1 MSERVELDEKFMSA
15 ALAEARLAAREGE
28 VPVGAVV
35 VKDGRIIARGR
46 NAREQSR
53 VATAHAELLAVENAC
68 RALKSWRLEGCTLY
82 VTLEPCPM
90 CAGAIINSRVSRV
103 VFGASDTKAGAVTS
117 VACLFHMPFNHS
129 PAVTCGVL
137 ENECSQLLAE
147 FFKRMRQ

>member
-1 MSERVELDEKFMSA
+1 MLDRIKLDEQFMSA
-15 ALAEARLAAREGE
+15 ALDEARLAAEQGE

-46 NAREQSR
+46 NARESSNL
-53 VATAHAELLAVENAC
+53 ATAHAELLAIENAC
-68 RALKSWRLEGCTLY
+68 RALNSWRLEGCTLY

-103 VFGASDTKAGAVTS
+103 VYGAADLKAGAVAS
-117 VACLFHMPFNHS
+117 VACFFHMPFNHS

-137 ENECSQLLAE
+137 ENACGKILAD
-147 FFKRMRQ
+147 FFKGMRQ